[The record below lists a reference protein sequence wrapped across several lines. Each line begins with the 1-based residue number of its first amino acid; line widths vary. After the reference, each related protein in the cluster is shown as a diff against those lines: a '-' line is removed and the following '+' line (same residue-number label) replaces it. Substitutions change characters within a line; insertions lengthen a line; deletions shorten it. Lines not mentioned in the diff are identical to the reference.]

1 MIATKVDEL
10 FKSVKTLPTL
20 PPVVQK
26 VLSSINDPKVGA
38 KQLAE
43 IITSDQA
50 ITARVLKLVNSSFFG
65 LRGKVSNIHHAVT
78 LLGFST
84 IRQILL
90 GVSICKNFKGLN
102 VLDKFSGESFWMHS
116 IATAILSR
124 NLSKLDIKV
133 EPDIA
138 YTVGLIHDI
147 GKLLFLQ
154 YHEEDFIKALLKAK
168 GENKPLY
175 EAEKEVFEVDHCD
188 VGNWLLKKWGLP
200 RESRRALKNHHTAVV
215 DKITPV
221 SEDAMTAVVF
231 FANNVAKK
239 FEIGNSGS
247 EVVEMDDE
255 SFKRFFGITLEET
268 NLDAVSL
275 QEEVEI
281 YLEILGITE
290 GAAV

>member
-1 MIATKVDEL
+1 MIASKVDEL

-26 VLSSINDPKVGA
+26 VLASINDPKVGA

-50 ITARVLKLVNSSFFG
+50 ITTRVLKLVNSSFFG

-116 IATAILSR
+116 IATAILAR
-124 NLSKLDIKV
+124 NLSKIGTKV

-147 GKLLFLQ
+147 GKLLLLQ
-154 YHEEDFIKALLKAK
+154 HHEEQYIKALLKAK
-168 GENKPLY
+168 GDNKPLY
-175 EAEKEVFEVDHCD
+175 EAEKDVFEVDHTD

-200 RESRRALKNHHTAVV
+200 RETRRALKNHHTAVV

-221 SEDAMTAVVF
+221 SEDALTAVVF
-231 FANNVAKK
+231 FANNVAKR
-239 FEIGNSGS
+239 FEIGNGGD
-247 EVVEMDDE
+247 EIVEMDDAN
-255 SFKRFFGITLEET
+255 FKTFFGINMEET
-268 NLDAVSL
+268 NLDAVKL
-275 QEEVEI
+275 REEVEI
-281 YLEILGITE
+281 YLEILGIME
-290 GAAV
+290 PAAL

>member
-1 MIATKVDEL
+1 MMASKVDEL

-26 VLSSINDPKVGA
+26 VLASINDPKVGA

-50 ITARVLKLVNSSFFG
+50 ITTRVLKLVNSSFFG
-65 LRGKVSNIHHAVT
+65 LRGEVSNIHHAVT

-116 IATAILSR
+116 IATAILAR
-124 NLSKLDIKV
+124 NLSKIGTKV

-147 GKLLFLQ
+147 GKLLLLEH
-154 YHEEDFIKALLKAK
+154 HEEDFIKALLKAK
-168 GENKPLY
+168 GDNRPLY
-175 EAEKEVFEVDHCD
+175 ETEKEVFEVDHSD

-200 RESRRALKNHHTAVV
+200 RDARRAVKNHHVAVI
-215 DKITPV
+215 DKISPV
-221 SEDAMTAVVF
+221 SEDALTAVIF
-231 FANNVAKK
+231 FSNNIARK
-239 FEIGNSGS
+239 FDVGNSGND
-247 EVVEMDDE
+247 VIEMDDE
-255 SFKRFFGITLEET
+255 SFRKFFGITLEET
-268 NLDAVSL
+268 NLDAVKL
-275 QEEVEI
+275 REEVEI

-290 GAAV
+290 SAAV

>member
-1 MIATKVDEL
+1 MIDTKVDKL
-10 FKSVKTLPTL
+10 FKTVKTLPTL

-26 VLSSINDPKVGA
+26 VLASINDPKVGA

-50 ITARVLKLVNSSFFG
+50 ITTRVLKLVNSSFFG

-116 IATAILSR
+116 IATAILAR
-124 NLSKLDIKV
+124 HLSKIGTKV

-147 GKLLFLQ
+147 GKLLLLEH
-154 YHEEDFIKALLKAK
+154 HEERFVKALLKAK
-168 GENKPLY
+168 GENKPLH
-175 EAEKEVFEVDHCD
+175 EAEKEIFEVSHAD
-188 VGNWLLKKWGLP
+188 VGNWLFKKWNLP
-200 RESRRALKNHHTAVV
+200 RDARRSVKNHHTLVV
-215 DKITPV
+215 DSITPV
-221 SEDAMTAVVF
+221 SEDALTAVIF
-231 FANNVAKK
+231 FSNNIAKK
-239 FEIGNSGS
+239 FNIGNSGN
-247 EVVEMDDE
+247 EVIEMDD
-255 SFKRFFGITLEET
+255 SNFKKFFGLSIEEA
-268 NLDAVSL
+268 NLDPVRL
-275 QEEVEI
+275 QEEVLL
-281 YLEILGITE
+281 YLEILGVAE